1 MMKIPPR
8 AAALSGLM
16 ISGLILAGCS
26 DADWDHAMAYSGL
39 GGQDVAAAEP
49 APGVQPAQT
58 QAQAA
63 PESNAS
69 FCEAA
74 AKQDASRDGF
84 DAATQQRVYQRSVQ
98 QCVAMFGTAT
108 AAR

>member
-1 MMKIPPR
+1 MRFLLPR
-8 AAALSGLM
+8 RSFRFAMSGLALSG
-16 ISGLILAGCS
+16 CT
-26 DADWDHAMAYSGL
+26 DADWDHAMTYSGS
-39 GGQDVAAAEP
+39 GRAGRPTSADRAGARQPARRAP
-49 APGVQPAQT
+49 AP
-58 QAQAA
+58 A
-63 PESNAS
+63 PSNAS